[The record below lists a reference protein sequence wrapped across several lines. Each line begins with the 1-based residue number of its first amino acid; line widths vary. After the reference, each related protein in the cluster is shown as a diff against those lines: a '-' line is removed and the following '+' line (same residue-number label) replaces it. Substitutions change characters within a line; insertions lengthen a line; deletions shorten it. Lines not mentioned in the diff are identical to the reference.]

1 MKKSKSLLLLLTLVL
16 AVGTLL
22 SACGSNDKNNTA
34 SNSGNGGNTATSN
47 NDTANSGDE
56 TLAADQT
63 LRINM
68 SSEPPT
74 FDPAQAQDSQANTVL
89 KLMYEGLTRMDEA
102 GEAQPAAAE
111 SWEIDGTKYTFHL
124 REGATWSNGDPVTAN
139 DFVFAWERVLSP
151 ETLPAP
157 PYAYQLYY
165 IKNAQEFNE
174 GKITDFSQVGVKAVD
189 EHTLEVELVTPTPY
203 FLGLTSFYTFYPV
216 HQSVKDDEAWAVDA
230 NKMITNGAFTLTTW
244 AKGQSIEVTKS
255 DSYWGKDEIKL
266 NKVAISLVNSG
277 ATELA
282 SYRNGELDRAG
293 HPNGEIPTDQIPIVQ
308 QELKDEVEIKGTAST
323 YYYEFNVTAEPFDN
337 VNIRRAFAMA
347 IDRQAIVDK
356 VTLGGQLPAYG
367 FVPPGIKGV
376 DDEFRNEVDDK
387 TYFSE
392 NYEEAKKLLEQGMQE
407 KGYTQLPEITLLYN
421 TSEGHKKIA
430 LAVADMW
437 KKNLGVD
444 VKLENQEWAVFLENR
459 QSLNYQVARAGWSA
473 DYNDPM
479 TFLDMWVTGGGNN
492 DSGYA
497 NADYDALIN
506 QAKSTDDAAAR
517 NEAFK
522 KAEENLIKDN
532 QVLLPI
538 YYYTSVS
545 VAKPYLKGVVLDF
558 SGAVDYSRAYL
569 LEH

>member
-63 LRINM
+63 LRINL

-165 IKNAQEFNE
+165 LKNAQEFNE

-216 HQSVKDDEAWAVDA
+216 HQSVKDDQAWAVDA

-266 NKVAISLVNSG
+266 NKVTMSLVNSG

-367 FVPPGIKGV
+367 YVPPGIKGV
-376 DDEFRNEVDDK
+376 NDEFRNEVDDK
-387 TYFSE
+387 AYFKE
-392 NYEEAKKLLEQGMQE
+392 DYEEAKKLLEQGMQE
-407 KGYTQLPEITLLYN
+407 KGYTQLPEITLMYN

-545 VAKPYLKGVVLDF
+545 VSKPYLKGVILDF